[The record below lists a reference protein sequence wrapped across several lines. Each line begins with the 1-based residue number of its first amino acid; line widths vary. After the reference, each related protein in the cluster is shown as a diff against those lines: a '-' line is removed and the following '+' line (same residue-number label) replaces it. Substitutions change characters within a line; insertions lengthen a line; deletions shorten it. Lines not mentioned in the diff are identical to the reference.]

1 MSQRC
6 ANMSLRTKEAVYS
19 IMNVSR
25 INFVL
30 FWGASF
36 RMNVLCMY
44 IHVFCLLLK
53 IPF

>member
-6 ANMSLRTKEAVYS
+6 ANMSLPTKEAVYS

-25 INFVL
+25 IIIIF

-44 IHVFCLLLK
+44 IMYFVCY
-53 IPF
+53 